1 LVTALISL
9 VAVIVAC
16 TLGLMYFE
24 QWTFLDAIW
33 MTIISLSTAGF
44 GDIVPQTTAGRIFLM
59 VMIVLGVGVVAYSLG
74 AIVSII
80 IESQIYR
87 IMGRDVMREKIA
99 GLNNHIIV
107 CGAGR
112 VGLSV
117 LETIRSEN
125 TPYVLIDQNA
135 DIVAHL
141 QAQGIVAMVGDASKD
156 EVLLEAG
163 IQRARG
169 LISAL
174 SEDPYNVFVTLTAR
188 ALNPTLHIVA
198 RAERQETVDKLKR
211 AGADRVI
218 APAQIA
224 GQRMASAILKPASVE
239 LVDTLFASHNI
250 EVQIEELHI
259 PEGCSL
265 VNTTLRN
272 LNRDDSNVIIVAII
286 RGNEIIVSPRAHMD
300 IRAGDTVI
308 AMGSRADLA
317 RLEATTMTTTCPAS

>member
-1 LVTALISL
+1 
-9 VAVIVAC
+9 
-16 TLGLMYFE
+16 
-24 QWTFLDAIW
+24 
-33 MTIISLSTAGF
+33 
-44 GDIVPQTTAGRIFLM
+44 
-59 VMIVLGVGVVAYSLG
+59 
-74 AIVSII
+74 
-80 IESQIYR
+80 
-87 IMGRDVMREKIA
+87 VMREKIA